1 MNLQNLYKNILIL
14 ISTIVSI
21 LISTYLW
28 SYINFSIPNIQE
40 LGRGDYI
47 ENNYNQSNEIL
58 RYLTFIFLPLATF
71 LSLMIY
77 CKKIEINNFFI
88 QLKSSESTKEINNT
102 SINFLKFLIIIFL
115 LCEFLSLDLKPREL
129 DLLHD
134 GQKLS
139 AAFKSY

>member
-1 MNLQNLYKNILIL
+1 MNLKSQYKNISIIIL
-14 ISTIVSI
+14 TTVSI

-28 SYINFSIPNIQE
+28 SYINFSISNIQE

-58 RYLTFIFLPLATF
+58 RYLIFISLPLTTF

-77 CKKIEINNFFI
+77 FKKIRINDFFI
-88 QLKSSESTKEINNT
+88 QLKMSENIENKKNKLINY
-102 SINFLKFLIIIFL
+102 LKFLIFFFL
-115 LCEFLSLDLKPREL
+115 LFEFLSLDLIPREL

-139 AAFKSY
+139 AAS